1 MVHQYTRISTAIV
14 KSMQFGFLTPKSF
27 LSVLTKSVM
36 SSHTVIGLVQGMWE
50 QKISNVQAVNMT
62 P

>member
-1 MVHQYTRISTAIV
+1 
-14 KSMQFGFLTPKSF
+14 MQFGYLTPKSF

-62 P
+62 L